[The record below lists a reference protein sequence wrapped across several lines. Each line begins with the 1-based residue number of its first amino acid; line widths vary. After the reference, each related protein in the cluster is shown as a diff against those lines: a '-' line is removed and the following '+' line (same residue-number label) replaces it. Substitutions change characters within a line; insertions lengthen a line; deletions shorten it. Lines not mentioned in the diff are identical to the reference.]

1 MEKKYT
7 EDKYIEL
14 GFTVLADGRVKDK
27 NGNIISPRKSQSPLK
42 AIRAFCL
49 ECMGMDRRSF
59 NSPKPIDD
67 VANCPDPCCPVFDFR
82 YGKNPFITRSLT
94 DEQRE
99 AARERVKV
107 IRGA

>member
-1 MEKKYT
+1 
-7 EDKYIEL
+7 L
-14 GFTVLADGRVKDK
+14 
-27 NGNIISPRKSQSPLK
+27 
-42 AIRAFCL
+42 FCL

-82 YGKNPFITRSLT
+82 YGKNPFVTRTLT
-94 DEQRE
+94 DEQRN